1 MATVEAARASLQAAQ
16 ANQVKAEKDAARHEA
31 LYAEV
36 SVILNT
42 LDPSL
47 LASLPRLGERHDP
60 NRAEA
65 ALAALRRR
73 GG

>member
-1 MATVEAARASLQAAQ
+1 LVESQTPPLTPAQARAIQAA
-16 ANQVKAEKDAARHEA
+16 ALGGVRAHEA

-36 SVILNT
+36 SVILGAV
-42 LDPSL
+42 DPAL
-47 LASLPRLGERHDP
+47 LESLPRLGERHDP